1 MPFCCK
7 CGRAPLVERVRFDFV
22 ENRQGLK
29 KFYCQ
34 RVAAVPSIRASAP
47 LDRGN
52 LGCGPRFHGDV
63 LMRSKLAVLRLD
75 LGSLQGIEGSSFLV

>member
-1 MPFCCK
+1 MPLCCK

-47 LDRGN
+47 LDRLGAWGS
-52 LGCGPRFHGDV
+52 LGCGPHF
-63 LMRSKLAVLRLD
+63 M
-75 LGSLQGIEGSSFLV
+75 GIFSEGPNWLF

>member
-47 LDRGN
+47 LDRGSAWE
-52 LGCGPRFHGDV
+52 LGGAWDVARISWGCSHKVQIGCFEARFGIP
-63 LMRSKLAVLRLD
+63 SKY
-75 LGSLQGIEGSSFLV
+75 